1 MKKKL
6 LISVLVIVIALGAIT
21 FLFVG
26 RPYINA
32 VKEYNKVVDVI
43 KDKNSELD
51 KYIKKVEQLI
61 NSKEKVVNDE
71 VVTNAKA
78 TKKKAQ
84 ASRVVLDSKPFT
96 TKKIK
101 EKTKS
106 LKTPP
111 DYTNIIEDL
120 KKAINDYE
128 ISIKVYKQLTNP
140 TEEFIIQRLQTIDE
154 ITDVSAVT
162 EDNDPNGQLNKPGG
176 YTATVYFSSSNVNQY
191 EVYGNTLIDKGT
203 DAGGAIEVYSKEED
217 AIKRRDYLAGFDGG
231 ILASGSHTVIGTV
244 LIRTSD
250 YLTATEQKNL
260 EKKIIDAFSYI
271 EGVNDI
277 PQDNEPI
284 EETNNNDQN
293 ESNSGSVELPPVNYY
308 PQTEEPIIDDSQ
320 IYSVVG
326 TFSGPPGSVTFNAD
340 GTLVV
345 SWDSMAS
352 VNNGVPVILTG
363 TWTQQGNTYY
373 ATVMDED
380 GVAFAPQSSIVY
392 SNGIYWWDDFFSR
405 VG

>member
-6 LISVLVIVIALGAIT
+6 LISVLVIVIALGTIT

-84 ASRVVLDSKPFT
+84 ASRVVLDSRPFT

-128 ISIKVYKQLTNP
+128 ISIKVYKL
-140 TEEFIIQRLQTIDE
+140 
-154 ITDVSAVT
+154 
-162 EDNDPNGQLNKPGG
+162 
-176 YTATVYFSSSNVNQY
+176 
-191 EVYGNTLIDKGT
+191 
-203 DAGGAIEVYSKEED
+203 
-217 AIKRRDYLAGFDGG
+217 
-231 ILASGSHTVIGTV
+231 
-244 LIRTSD
+244 
-250 YLTATEQKNL
+250 
-260 EKKIIDAFSYI
+260 
-271 EGVNDI
+271 
-277 PQDNEPI
+277 
-284 EETNNNDQN
+284 
-293 ESNSGSVELPPVNYY
+293 
-308 PQTEEPIIDDSQ
+308 
-320 IYSVVG
+320 
-326 TFSGPPGSVTFNAD
+326 
-340 GTLVV
+340 
-345 SWDSMAS
+345 
-352 VNNGVPVILTG
+352 
-363 TWTQQGNTYY
+363 TQQNNLLFKDYKLL
-373 ATVMDED
+373 MK
-380 GVAFAPQSSIVY
+380 SLM
-392 SNGIYWWDDFFSR
+392 
-405 VG
+405 